1 MLWGAG
7 SHARK
12 SHANVLLL
20 NAVPE
25 AALSVILYQ
34 SDQRAC
40 RASVMGS
47 VRQCCLGGF
56 LSTCEQFVLPAAQCE
71 AVPKLEAQSG
81 VPALRDETEPAPS
94 VEASQI
100 QLRVSDKVAG
110 TRAWADDGNRRQ
122 GNETATL
129 NRLKLNTVK
138 RMRGARKGL

>member
-1 MLWGAG
+1 M
-7 SHARK
+7 
-12 SHANVLLL
+12 
-20 NAVPE
+20 
-25 AALSVILYQ
+25 
-34 SDQRAC
+34 
-40 RASVMGS
+40 
-47 VRQCCLGGF
+47 
-56 LSTCEQFVLPAAQCE
+56 STCEQFVLPAAQCE

-122 GNETATL
+122 GNETATP